1 MFKIKCTSRLIL
13 AASLLAGVIT
23 LQSCQNNAMDGQL
36 TGVEREQEWQGINPF
51 GMSYIPSGTFTM
63 GQSDQDINH
72 TLTQKNKSVS
82 VQGFYMDNTEITNSE
97 YRQFTDWVRD
107 SIALVKLDAFI
118 EDENGNKKL
127 DWTYPIDWEQGSEDA
142 QMLDDMF
149 YQGDDMLFGKREI
162 DPRKLLYDY
171 QRYNLREAAKKSN
184 RDQPRSAFIE
194 TRQINILPDKLC
206 WVSDFAY
213 SYNEPMTR
221 QYFDHPAFDDYP
233 VVGVTYHQADA
244 FCSWRT
250 QLWNGAS
257 ENADE
262 MENFRLPTEQE
273 WEYAARGGLE
283 GAPYPWGGPYIRN
296 RQGCLLANFKPG
308 RGNYP
313 EDGGYYTVKV
323 GSYHPNDYGLYDMSG
338 NVAEWTSTAYY
349 EEGYM
354 FNHDMNAEINYSY
367 GPNPDIDVTQTRVVT
382 RGGSWK
388 DIGYYLQTGARHYEY
403 ADTSKSYIGFRC
415 ALTFLGRSMSDFNN

>member
-1 MFKIKCTSRLIL
+1 MFKINCISKFALTALI
-13 AASLLAGVIT
+13 GIIT
-23 LQSCQNNAMDGQL
+23 LNSCQNNALDGQL
-36 TGVEREQEWQGINPF
+36 VGVEREQEWQGINPF
-51 GMSYIPSGTFTM
+51 GMSYVPSGTFTM

-82 VQGFYMDNTEITNSE
+82 VQGFYMDNTEITNKE
-97 YRQFTDWVRD
+97 YRQFTQWVRD

-118 EDENGNKKL
+118 EDESGNKRL
-127 DWTYPIDWEQGSEDA
+127 DWTYPIDWSKDSEDA
-142 QMLDDMF
+142 QMLDDMY
-149 YQGDDMLFGKREI
+149 YQGDDMLFGKRELNP
-162 DPRKLLYDY
+162 DKLIYEYQKYD
-171 QRYNLREAAKKSN
+171 LKKASSKSSRELS
-184 RDQPRSAFIE
+184 RSSFIE
-194 TRQINILPDKLC
+194 KREINVLPDKLC
-206 WVSDFAY
+206 WVADFSY

-221 QYFDHPAFDDYP
+221 QYFDHQAFDDYP
-233 VVGVTYHQADA
+233 VVGVTFHQADA
-244 FCSWRT
+244 FCAWRT
-250 QLWNGAS
+250 HFWNSAAS
-257 ENADE
+257 EEEANE

-338 NVAEWTSTAYY
+338 NVSEWTSTAFY
-349 EEGYM
+349 EEGYA

-367 GPNPDIDVTQTRVVT
+367 GPNPDVDETLTRAVI

-388 DIGYYLQTGARHYEY
+388 DIGYYLQTGTRHYEF

-415 ALTFLGRSMSDFNN
+415 ALTFLGRSMSDFQ